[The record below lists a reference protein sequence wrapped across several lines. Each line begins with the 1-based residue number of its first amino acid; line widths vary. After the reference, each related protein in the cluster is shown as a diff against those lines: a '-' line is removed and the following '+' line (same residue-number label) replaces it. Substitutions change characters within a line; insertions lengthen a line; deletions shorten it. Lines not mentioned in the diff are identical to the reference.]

1 LNDILQLLI
10 LQLNKY
16 NKEMEFFEKIT
27 LLISKILVTISE
39 LEIQNNENTF
49 NDILDLI
56 FSIYKN
62 PIQSDNPI
70 KNGSILSNFILSTM
84 NLIQKRELQY
94 MLIIKTFSIFIDISG
109 IFYFLKLF
117 YYNKKVL
124 KI

>member
-109 IFYFLKLF
+109 IFYF
-117 YYNKKVL
+117 
-124 KI
+124 